1 MVTSVHIMNAS
12 TLQVPEIDFK
22 ALQVLGTSPQINQR
36 ELAVILGVSLGK
48 SNYCVR
54 ALLAKGLIKMQNFKN
69 SKNKLAYAY
78 TLTPTGIA
86 ALATLTTEFLQVKT
100 AEYERLRT
108 EIEALQLA
116 DQLLSLTAIPGVV
129 ATVRTLTI
137 KKSN

>member
-1 MVTSVHIMNAS
+1 MNAS